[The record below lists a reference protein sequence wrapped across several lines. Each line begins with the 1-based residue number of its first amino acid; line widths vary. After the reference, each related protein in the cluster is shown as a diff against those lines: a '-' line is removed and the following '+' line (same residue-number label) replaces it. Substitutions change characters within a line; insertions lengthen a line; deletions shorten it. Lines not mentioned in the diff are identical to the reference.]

1 MEAELYKGLEIGR
14 VRTDNPIVLAPMAG
28 VTDITFRGICKA
40 MGCGLVYTEM
50 ISAMAIV
57 YGNKRT
63 EEMVRLDLNEHP
75 VSVQLFGSDPE
86 VMAKAARL
94 IEGNGADVIDINMG
108 CPAPKITKNGEGSA
122 LMRKTDLASS
132 IVEKVAS
139 SVSVPVTVKIR
150 KGWDEESVNAVEF
163 ATRMEDSGAV
173 CIAVHG
179 RTSSQQYSGCADW
192 EIIKA
197 VKEEVKVP
205 VIGNGDVRSG
215 DDVVEIMNR
224 TGCDGVMIGRASL
237 GNPWIFRQALKRLA
251 GQADLDLPT
260 SDERIDM
267 AISHLLRVVQEK
279 GERVGTS
286 EMRKHLAW
294 YMKGLHGASAMR
306 DRINQ
311 TDDVKVLVDML
322 EKYRVELCT
331 DGITD
336 DGIKQR
342 L

>member
-1 MEAELYKGLEIGR
+1 MYKGLEIGR

-122 LMRKTDLASS
+122 LMRKADLASS

-179 RTSSQQYSGCADW
+179 RTSSQQ
-192 EIIKA
+192 
-197 VKEEVKVP
+197 
-205 VIGNGDVRSG
+205 
-215 DDVVEIMNR
+215 
-224 TGCDGVMIGRASL
+224 
-237 GNPWIFRQALKRLA
+237 
-251 GQADLDLPT
+251 
-260 SDERIDM
+260 
-267 AISHLLRVVQEK
+267 
-279 GERVGTS
+279 
-286 EMRKHLAW
+286 
-294 YMKGLHGASAMR
+294 
-306 DRINQ
+306 
-311 TDDVKVLVDML
+311 
-322 EKYRVELCT
+322 
-331 DGITD
+331 
-336 DGIKQR
+336 
-342 L
+342 